1 MLTVDQQKPKK
12 EVRFELAEEVEEA
25 SDKPEEEELLWWVLL
40 RLSALNFKL
49 NK

>member
-25 SDKPEEEELLWWVLL
+25 SDRPEEEELLWWV
-40 RLSALNFKL
+40 SVAEIIHFKF
-49 NK
+49 